1 MYSECIKSLR
11 INNKFQFA
19 NNAPIFFTIHYSM
32 PHKTGGN
39 KIHGDELD
47 FHLLKMQSIVMKM
60 F

>member
-47 FHLLKMQSIVMKM
+47 FHL